1 MSRAHIASR
10 LEDRLNSSTSTLL
23 ERRHWRKRVFPYVG
37 FGSVD
42 PELEGRNPYVS
53 APRPKTQTWR
63 ASGQPSGRQRRIPEG
78 GRAVVLGR
86 VVMGKSGQ
94 PAVPAAHD
102 DSLVRRG
109 FRAFFSVPQTGEE
122 VTVSLGAAR
131 AVGHTDRGGYFD
143 IEVVGHGLRD
153 GWHEATIECD
163 GIVTHAAMQII
174 SGEAR
179 FGIISDIDDT
189 ALITALPRPLIAAWN
204 TFVVRETVRREVPG
218 MAAFYRSMLSGHPG
232 APMFYLSTGA
242 WNTQPV
248 LTRFLRRSGFP
259 RGTLLLTDW
268 GPTETAW
275 FRSGPE
281 HKRRWLRRLA
291 SEFPDVR
298 WLLVGDDGQH
308 DPALYEKFALSYP
321 EHVAGIA
328 IRQLTPAQQLL
339 SHGHPLQ
346 MDDVAGRVPGVP
358 WLEGPNGFVLHK
370 RVSAVVDPGRGSVAA
385 IAAPQARRVRGKV
398 HA

>member
-1 MSRAHIASR
+1 MVGDVAAR
-10 LEDRLNSSTSTLL
+10 L
-23 ERRHWRKRVFPYVG
+23 H
-37 FGSVD
+37 
-42 PELEGRNPYVS
+42 
-53 APRPKTQTWR
+53 PR
-63 ASGQPSGRQRRIPEG
+63 
-78 GRAVVLGR
+78 
-86 VVMGKSGQ
+86 
-94 PAVPAAHD
+94 
-102 DSLVRRG
+102 
-109 FRAFFSVPQTGEE
+109 
-122 VTVSLGAAR
+122 LGAAR

-268 GPTETAW
+268 GPTHTGF

-281 HKRRWLRRLA
+281 HKTRSLERLA
-291 SEFPDVR
+291 AGENAKF
-298 WLLVGDDGQH
+298 LVL
-308 DPALYEKFALSYP
+308 PADLPQA
-321 EHVAGIA
+321 VAGLFA
-328 IRQLTPAQQLL
+328 RG
-339 SHGHPLQ
+339 GH
-346 MDDVAGRVPGVP
+346 
-358 WLEGPNGFVLHK
+358 
-370 RVSAVVDPGRGSVAA
+370 
-385 IAAPQARRVRGKV
+385 
-398 HA
+398 